1 MTNGDSAPW
10 KKRVETLKAI
20 GALTTPLAVAG
31 IGIYATAAL
40 ESRQNV
46 ETNIRLYAQLM
57 GAREQADS
65 DLRQQ
70 MFITILSTFLSLDD
84 NMTLTANDETL
95 LALELLAYNF
105 HDALDLAP
113 LFKQVNSIIDVEDE
127 RGVDYR
133 ERLQSVAQEVI
144 DKQVAALGDVGD
156 KVESDFIALDAAGQ
170 LEYTPGV
177 IKAHLGSDEEDS
189 ELAKRIFQVD
199 VVGRDDEELE
209 LTLRLMVWDSNDE
222 LELDVTFSVG
232 YFDFPMIDNT
242 RLAGGLRCAIVLSQY
257 SVEAGSAQ
265 VTLVYFPGSR
275 ASLKQKPYYDEVIE
289 QLKRTRSELGG

>member
-1 MTNGDSAPW
+1 MDRDDSAPW

-113 LFKQVNSIIDVEDE
+113 LFKQVNSIIDVEAA
-127 RGVDYR
+127 RGAEYR

-144 DKQVAALGDVGD
+144 DKQVAALGDVGE
-156 KVESDFIALDAAGQ
+156 KVESNFISLSETDQ
-170 LEYTPGV
+170 LKYTQGV
-177 IKAHLGSDEEDS
+177 ISTHLGSDS
-189 ELAKRIFQVD
+189 EGSQLPRRAFQVD
-199 VVGRDDEELE
+199 VVGRDDAEMELI
-209 LTLRLMVWDSNDE
+209 LRLMVWSGEDE

-232 YFDFPMIDNT
+232 FFDFPMIDNT

-257 SVEAGSAQ
+257 SAEAGSAQ